1 MKKFILMLFAVF
13 MMLSSMAQAD
23 PVSAGY
29 VESHAAAADVFPG
42 LNIAIAGN
50 MVMERTYFGED
61 YTNKTSAD
69 KPESAMLIGSIGGG
83 SSNGVRGGGAIGAIR
98 S

>member
-13 MMLSSMAQAD
+13 MMFSSMAQAD
-23 PVSAGY
+23 PVIDGFSC
-29 VESHAAAADVFPG
+29 SHEVASDKAPD

-50 MVMERTYFGED
+50 IGMERTWVVATVIDKETTSD
-61 YTNKTSAD
+61 YTEITVV
-69 KPESAMLIGSIGGG
+69 SIGACSGG
-83 SSNGVRGGGAIGAIR
+83 VCGGGTIGAIR

>member
-13 MMLSSMAQAD
+13 MVFSSMAQASPKND
-23 PVSAGY
+23 GFVKSY
-29 VESHAAAADVFPG
+29 DVAADVTPG

-50 MVMERTYFGED
+50 IGMERTWVYATVIDKETTSD
-61 YTNKTSAD
+61 YQDMTGVSINAD
-69 KPESAMLIGSIGGG
+69 PS
-83 SSNGVRGGGAIGAIR
+83 GVRGGGTIGAIR